1 MARAAK
7 FIAVV
12 VGLVGVWPRF
22 ENGTTAAKAADPP
35 AAPAADPPAAEEG
48 KQWAVRLG
56 LFKRIA
62 EQIDVTI
69 DDGAK
74 PVPVKMMAEPLYRY
88 GQKSRST
95 PDAIVWGWTDG
106 GRPAAIVTLSCT
118 MDGNFRMLTY
128 ELDRLSAKPLTCTI
142 DGKEAWVPHASG
154 IVMAE
159 FPKADAPADDAPARL
174 KQVDKLLS
182 RLRGIEVYNNAPQG
196 QPPQADLAWLP
207 KPVHRYSDAKQGIID
222 GFLCFSCIDTNPEV
236 VLVLEAQRRE
246 NSRPVWRYGFNRIAF
261 AELHV
266 SLDGEEIWT
275 APHLS
280 GTSSGDAYHL
290 IAVPLHR

>member
-7 FIAVV
+7 FIVVV
-12 VGLVGVWPRF
+12 VGLVSVWPIL
-22 ENGTTAAKAADPP
+22 AKAADPP
-35 AAPAADPPAAEEG
+35 AAQED

-62 EQIDVTI
+62 EQVDVAIDE
-69 DDGAK
+69 GAK

-88 GQKSRST
+88 AQKSRST

-106 GRPAAIVTLSCT
+106 GRPAAIVTLACT
-118 MDGNFRMLTY
+118 MDANLHMMTY

-142 DGKEAWVPHASG
+142 DGKESWVPHGSG
-154 IVMAE
+154 IEMAT
-159 FPKADAPADDAPARL
+159 FPKAAAPADDAPARL

-182 RLRGIEVYNNAPQG
+182 RLKGSEVYNNVPPG

-207 KPVHRYSDAKQGIID
+207 QPIHRYCDAKQGIID

-236 VLVLEAQRRE
+236 VLVLEAQRRK
-246 NSRPVWRYGFNRIAF
+246 NSAPEWRYGFNRIAF

-266 SLDGEEIWT
+266 FLDDKEIWT

-280 GTSSGDAYHL
+280 GTSSEDAYHL
-290 IAVPLHR
+290 IAVGLHR